1 VGVMMLAN
9 AYLIYRNSMI
19 IDSSKDKLD
28 RADEFRINTVDI
40 IASLHLLDLAVRS
53 YVFVRGDHFM
63 TATETALANNKQA
76 LTTLEAHLQSQSFP
90 MEDFYALRDS
100 VRSYIQATD
109 TMMMLINAGKEEDF
123 VRMLELDPGYG
134 VWLMHQQFTKKANAF
149 VETIETD
156 AQQAFVQALRNSYML
171 QILLFVVT
179 IPTLIYTA
187 YFANR
192 TLMMTEKLRQSEVE
206 KGELLLNQNIVLEKT
221 VHERTREVLAQ
232 NEEISSQNEEIASH
246 NEQLILQQTEIAN
259 QHNNLSK
266 QNEELHAAKRII
278 EEQNDLIHRRN
289 VDLAE
294 EVARQTQDLKQTNL
308 ELIEKNNR
316 LEQFTFIISHNLR
329 APLARLSGLSE
340 ILKLSNETEEVKKIV
355 SHIVTSTNDLDQVVK
370 DLTIILGIQKMS
382 THVMREI
389 RLDEVLHRVMNTLEQ
404 EINETDA
411 QVSIHLTA
419 NTIVSLYA
427 YVESILYNLISN
439 ALKYRHAERRPV
451 IQITSSLVDD
461 RVRVDIGD
469 NGLGIDLEAHQGQM
483 FSLYKRFHFH
493 VEGKGL
499 GLYLVKTQLSAL
511 RGKIEVSS
519 VVDVG
524 TNFSLYFPAD

>member
-1 VGVMMLAN
+1 
-9 AYLIYRNSMI
+9 
-19 IDSSKDKLD
+19 
-28 RADEFRINTVDI
+28 
-40 IASLHLLDLAVRS
+40 
-53 YVFVRGDHFM
+53 
-63 TATETALANNKQA
+63 
-76 LTTLEAHLQSQSFP
+76 

-266 QNEELHAAKRII
+266 QNEDTAA
-278 EEQNDLIHRRN
+278 
-289 VDLAE
+289 
-294 EVARQTQDLKQTNL
+294 
-308 ELIEKNNR
+308 
-316 LEQFTFIISHNLR
+316 
-329 APLARLSGLSE
+329 
-340 ILKLSNETEEVKKIV
+340 
-355 SHIVTSTNDLDQVVK
+355 
-370 DLTIILGIQKMS
+370 
-382 THVMREI
+382 
-389 RLDEVLHRVMNTLEQ
+389 
-404 EINETDA
+404 
-411 QVSIHLTA
+411 
-419 NTIVSLYA
+419 
-427 YVESILYNLISN
+427 NLIAVTMPSRET
-439 ALKYRHAERRPV
+439 AA
-451 IQITSSLVDD
+451 
-461 RVRVDIGD
+461 
-469 NGLGIDLEAHQGQM
+469 
-483 FSLYKRFHFH
+483 
-493 VEGKGL
+493 
-499 GLYLVKTQLSAL
+499 
-511 RGKIEVSS
+511 
-519 VVDVG
+519 
-524 TNFSLYFPAD
+524 